1 MRPTKTPSDDHLAPG
16 QSTIPGQISHKSPT
30 VLPVPAWLIVGAAI
44 RATCRDSHA
53 DTGGPGDHAGIL
65 AALDRLADEG
75 HPAARLVAAWIGRRG
90 VGVAG
95 SAATDP
101 AVPSRVAAESSSKGR
116 ADDMRSVPTR
126 DDGPL
131 PAVDRSPVEGDGIR
145 GCLVTEFAMTPA
157 RAIEAMG
164 ADPLPEGTP
173 RSRVPH
179 LREPMSD
186 MAFGKPVDP
195 ARGESSPDRRMD
207 KEDGR

>member
-1 MRPTKTPSDDHLAPG
+1 MRPTKTPPDARRDQQELAVSD
-16 QSTIPGQISHKSPT
+16 QISRESPS
-30 VLPVPAWLIVGAAI
+30 VIPVPAWLIVGAAI
-44 RATCRDSHA
+44 RAACRDSHA
-53 DTGGPGDHAGIL
+53 DAEGPGDYAGNL
-65 AALDRLADEG
+65 AALDRLAAEG
-75 HPAARLVAAWIGRRG
+75 HPAARLVAAWIARRG

-145 GCLVTEFAMTPA
+145 GCLVAEFAMTPA

-173 RSRVPH
+173 RSPVPH
-179 LREPMSD
+179 LREPMPE
-186 MAFGKPVDP
+186 MAFGKQVDP
-195 ARGESSPDRRMD
+195 ARGEPSPHRRMD